1 MNKILQRYDDRVA
14 LGEIEPDAAQRAAA
28 ERLGALDKA
37 LAALVTDQSALKR
50 FFSKAPEAPLGLY
63 IFGAVGRGKTMLM
76 DLFYEETDFEPKRRA
91 HFHEFMAD
99 VHERI
104 GVART
109 TVPGDPIPHV
119 AKDIARGARL
129 LCFDEL
135 HVTDIADAM
144 ILGRLFQGLYAAGTI
159 VVATSNAHP
168 SALYKDGLNR
178 QLFLPFIEML
188 QIKMNVLELKSE
200 KDFRLDKLAGA
211 QLYFAPVDAEAR
223 AALDRHWERLTGNH
237 PGKPVLLDVKGRMVR
252 VPIASMGVARFNFTD
267 LCDVPLGA
275 NDYLHIAHAFHTII
289 VDGIPILDS
298 SRRDVARRFINM
310 IDAFYDT
317 RTSLIAS
324 AEAEPDALYP
334 AGHGADL
341 FQRTASRLTEMRS
354 EGYLHRR
361 STGAQ

>member
-1 MNKILQRYDDRVA
+1 MGKILERYDERVA
-14 LGEIEPDAAQRAAA
+14 LGEIEPDVAQRAAA
-28 ERLGALDKA
+28 ERLCELD
-37 LAALVTDQSALKR
+37 SALNALSVDAGPLKWL
-50 FFSKAPEAPLGLY
+50 FSKAPEPPRGLY

-76 DLFYEETDFEPKRRA
+76 DLFYEETDFEPRRRA

-104 GVART
+104 GVARAT
-109 TVPGDPIPHV
+109 IPGDPIPQV
-119 AKDIARGARL
+119 AKGIAQEARL

-144 ILGRLFQGLYAAGTI
+144 ILGRLFEGLFSAGI
-159 VVATSNAHP
+159 VIVATSNAHP
-168 SALYKDGLNR
+168 SALYKNGLNR
-178 QLFLPFIEML
+178 QLFLPFIDLL
-188 QIKMNVLELKSE
+188 QSRMDVLELKAE

-211 QLYFAPVDAEAR
+211 QLYFAPADEA
-223 AALDRHWERLTGNH
+223 AKQALDAHWERLTGHH
-237 PGKPVLLDVKGRMVR
+237 PGKPVTLDVKGRAVR
-252 VPIASMGVARFNFTD
+252 VPIASMGVARFDFAD

-289 VDGIPILDS
+289 IDGIPVMDP

-324 AEAEPDALYP
+324 AGAEPNALYP

-341 FQRTASRLTEMRS
+341 FERTASRLMEMRS
-354 EGYLHRR
+354 EGYLARR
-361 STGAQ
+361 SAASA